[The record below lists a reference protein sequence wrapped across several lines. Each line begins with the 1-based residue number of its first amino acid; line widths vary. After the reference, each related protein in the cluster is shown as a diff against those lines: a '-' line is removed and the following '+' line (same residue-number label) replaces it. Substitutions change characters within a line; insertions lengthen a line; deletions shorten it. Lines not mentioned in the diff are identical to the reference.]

1 MLAMMVQ
8 VGLEFH
14 EVLHRLSHWLPGE
27 SFKDTQ
33 ASMVTAF
40 STHLHDDELA
50 RSHNDPKKACL
61 FLAQFWMDEQVVT
74 LSSKFI

>member
-1 MLAMMVQ
+1 
-8 VGLEFH
+8 
-14 EVLHRLSHWLPGE
+14 
-27 SFKDTQ
+27 
-33 ASMVTAF
+33 MVTAF

-74 LSSKFI
+74 LSSKFTWVLPELVTDLPLLF